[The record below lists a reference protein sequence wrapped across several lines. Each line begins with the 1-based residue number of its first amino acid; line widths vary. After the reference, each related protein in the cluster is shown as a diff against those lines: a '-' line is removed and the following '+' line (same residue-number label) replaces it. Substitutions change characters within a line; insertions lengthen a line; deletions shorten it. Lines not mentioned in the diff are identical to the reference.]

1 MIGLHDNDG
10 EEAALQLFNVRRSC
24 VGNMA
29 ETGTAEAALGFSAAD
44 GVAVFGTITP
54 SSTAVASR
62 LVCDRSVCRTR

>member
-10 EEAALQLFNVRRSC
+10 EEALQLFNVRRSC

-29 ETGTAEAALGFSAAD
+29 ETAEAALGSSAVD

-54 SSTAVASR
+54 SSTAAASR
-62 LVCDRSVCRTR
+62 LVFDRSVCRTR